1 MSSKPN
7 RMILRITPALAF
19 ATGCVASGPLV
30 DTDLPPVPVSGHTHI
45 RITADDGSV
54 RVFTADVAQIE
65 VHAESSGYDVRRDLD
80 LSITPRG
87 DQVDIVARILDQV
100 HIFDLKQRS
109 LHVEVRIPRDADVEV
124 SSGDGAVEVEAITGA
139 LDVGT
144 GDGDVTV
151 SGARGSIR
159 LHTGDGSIT
168 GRGLDGSV
176 DATTGDGS
184 VDLTGRF
191 DGLTVATGDGELVA
205 NAATGSRMV
214 QPWHLQTHDG
224 SVTLGLSRDLA
235 AHIDASSSD
244 GSVHSTIP
252 LSVVG
257 SSRAEGDVNGG
268 GPSVVVRTGDGSI
281 QLIQL

>member
-1 MSSKPN
+1 MT
-7 RMILRITPALAF
+7 LRFLPGLVL
-19 ATGCVASGPLV
+19 ATGCITTGPRI
-30 DTDLPPVPVSGHTHI
+30 DTTFPAVTVSGHT
-45 RITADDGSV
+45 RVRVAADDASV
-54 RVFTADVAQIE
+54 RVFTADVAQVE
-65 VHAESSGYDVRRDLD
+65 MRAESTGYDVKRDLD
-80 LSITPRG
+80 LSVTPHG
-87 DQVDIVARILDQV
+87 DQVDIVARTRDRVQ
-100 HIFDLKQRS
+100 IFDLNNRS
-109 LHVEVRIPRDADVEV
+109 LHIEVRIPRDADVEV

-205 NAATGSRMV
+205 NAATGSRMA